1 LFARAV
7 CEKLRVWTCRPD
19 AASRRKPGE
28 NIVKSDR
35 QNSTLCTEGKLT
47 VLRRRGQGNGDSREV
62 DDGSTLE
69 LQ

>member
-28 NIVKSDR
+28 NIVKSDPPKQHAVYGREIDCFAAAWAR
-35 QNSTLCTEGKLT
+35 QW
-47 VLRRRGQGNGDSREV
+47 RFPRSR
-62 DDGSTLE
+62 
-69 LQ
+69 